1 MGAAVDEAVAPN
13 PFAMSARSA
22 DHDAKGIV
30 SEGPV
35 PYDQGMPPPSGAF
48 LIDKPIGE
56 SSRTTLD
63 ALERTLKI
71 GPLGH
76 TGTLDPLATGLLIV
90 LVGTARRLQELMLG
104 STKVYDAELTFGAT
118 SETLD
123 GEGPITTTGD
133 PVPALEQALPPA
145 IASFIGDLQQIPPAH
160 SAVHVDGKRAYSLA
174 RMGTDPKL
182 KPRGVRVDAIEVIAA
197 AATTA
202 RLHVTC
208 GPGTYIRSL
217 ARDIGQALGCGAYL
231 SALRRVGNGRFQV
244 ANAVTPDA
252 ATSAD
257 LVPMAEVLAPFTR
270 IDVDRQTAAKL
281 SLGQTAE
288 GLEVPADGPAFA
300 WLDGEPVCRLRQR
313 GSGGRSDLRLREILE
328 SER

>member
-1 MGAAVDEAVAPN
+1 
-13 PFAMSARSA
+13 
-22 DHDAKGIV
+22 
-30 SEGPV
+30 
-35 PYDQGMPPPSGAF
+35 MPPPSGAL

-104 STKVYDAELTFGAT
+104 STKVYDAEFTFGAT

-123 GEGPITTTGD
+123 GEGPNTTTGE
-133 PVPALEQALPPA
+133 PEPALEQALPPA

-182 KPRGVRVDAIEVIAA
+182 KPRRVRVDAIDVVAA

-202 RLHVTC
+202 RLRVTC

-217 ARDIGQALGCGAYL
+217 ARDIGQTLG
-231 SALRRVGNGRFQV
+231 
-244 ANAVTPDA
+244 
-252 ATSAD
+252 
-257 LVPMAEVLAPFTR
+257 
-270 IDVDRQTAAKL
+270 
-281 SLGQTAE
+281 
-288 GLEVPADGPAFA
+288 
-300 WLDGEPVCRLRQR
+300 
-313 GSGGRSDLRLREILE
+313 
-328 SER
+328 